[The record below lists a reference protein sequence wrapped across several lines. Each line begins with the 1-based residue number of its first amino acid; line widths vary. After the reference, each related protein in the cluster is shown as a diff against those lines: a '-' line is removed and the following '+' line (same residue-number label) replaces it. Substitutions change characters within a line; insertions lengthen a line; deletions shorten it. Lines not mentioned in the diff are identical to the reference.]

1 MLATDPQPGHC
12 WCCIHLS
19 FLCLQG
25 GAQQRLV
32 EVPAAIKS
40 TQDDLMLPCLQTMMR
55 MRRVE
60 IAADMLYKQKLARGF
75 LHLADGQEA
84 VPVGMEAA
92 LTFQDSVIQ
101 SYRDH
106 LTFIGRG
113 GTVKACFAELLVRC
127 GRSQGSWQWG
137 SWPLGAAAGPAFCRA
152 ELQGQV
158 DLHGAS
164 PDHEGMLYGAAG
176 DLMAVG
182 GEMEVTGYVTCLD
195 LSGRTCCGLL
205 SCW

>member
-1 MLATDPQPGHC
+1 M
-12 WCCIHLS
+12 I
-19 FLCLQG
+19 
-25 GAQQRLV
+25 
-32 EVPAAIKS
+32 
-40 TQDDLMLPCLQTMMR
+40 R

-92 LTFQDSVIQ
+92 LTFKDSVIQ

-127 GRSQGSWQWG
+127 GCSQGGWQRGCW
-137 SWPLGAAAGPAFCRA
+137 L
-152 ELQGQV
+152 
-158 DLHGAS
+158 
-164 PDHEGMLYGAAG
+164 
-176 DLMAVG
+176 VG
-182 GEMEVTGYVTCLD
+182 GCSRASALQSKATGT
-195 LSGRTCCGLL
+195 S
-205 SCW
+205 

>member
-1 MLATDPQPGHC
+1 M
-12 WCCIHLS
+12 I
-19 FLCLQG
+19 
-25 GAQQRLV
+25 
-32 EVPAAIKS
+32 
-40 TQDDLMLPCLQTMMR
+40 R

-92 LTFQDSVIQ
+92 LTFKDSVIQ

-127 GRSQGSWQWG
+127 GCGQGGWQRGCWLVWG
-137 SWPLGAAAGPAFCRA
+137 CSRASALQSRAAG
-152 ELQGQV
+152 
-158 DLHGAS
+158 
-164 PDHEGMLYGAAG
+164 
-176 DLMAVG
+176 
-182 GEMEVTGYVTCLD
+182 TC
-195 LSGRTCCGLL
+195 
-205 SCW
+205 